1 MVRLVEQK
9 GLRER
14 LKTLGEQ
21 KARNTY
27 SIEEVGKAYM
37 ALLERLVEERAHA
50 N

>member
-1 MVRLVEQK
+1 MVRLLEQNS
-9 GLRER
+9 LRES

-37 ALLERLVEERAHA
+37 ALLERFVEERANA

>member
-1 MVRLVEQK
+1 MALLLGQE
-9 GLRER
+9 GLRAR

-37 ALLERLVEERAHA
+37 ALLERFVEERANA